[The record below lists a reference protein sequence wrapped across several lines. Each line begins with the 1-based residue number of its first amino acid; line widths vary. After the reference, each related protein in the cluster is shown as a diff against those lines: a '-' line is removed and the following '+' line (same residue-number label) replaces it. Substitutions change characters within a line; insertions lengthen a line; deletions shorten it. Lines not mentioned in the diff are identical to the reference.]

1 MRSMIE
7 SAESTQS
14 SDPSTSAPERTF
26 PGAGQLHVLLKAAPD
41 AMVVVDQ
48 AGRIVDINQQTEQL
62 FGYQRVELLGQP
74 VELLLPDDLRRA
86 HLDHR
91 AAYAV
96 DPRTRSMGSGLDLRG
111 RRKDASELPV
121 EISLSPLQTEQ
132 GLLTVSAIRDVSARR
147 QIERANAQLL
157 ADEQAARAAAQAAER
172 KFRELLELAPDAIVI
187 VDCAG
192 SITLVNDQVEAML
205 GYARDEL
212 IGKPIETLVPE
223 RYRQGHLALRNA
235 YIATPHTRPMGS
247 GLELHARRSD
257 GSEVPVEISLS
268 SVEGSEGQLVTAVIR
283 DVSERRALERQQ
295 REFIAMVS
303 HELMNPVTGIG
314 LQAELLQMTASYS
327 ASAVNSIMVSARR
340 LERLIGDLLDV
351 SRLEARRL
359 RLQPRQV
366 DPVELIQAS
375 IAQVQL
381 DPQRVELHL
390 QIVGRPQRGW
400 WDQDRFG
407 QILANLLSNAVK
419 YSPAGGPIEVCVE
432 DRRSAVRVSV
442 ADSGCGIAPEA
453 LPKVFDRFYRAS
465 EMDRRIQ
472 GLGLG
477 LYITKSLVEAH
488 GGQIEAQSELGRGTT
503 FSVTLPYRFLPEE

>member
-1 MRSMIE
+1 MCLSGRSRAPT
-7 SAESTQS
+7 SSTPS
-14 SDPSTSAPERTF
+14 SKRPLTPWWWSIKP
-26 PGAGQLHVLLKAAPD
+26 
-41 AMVVVDQ
+41 
-48 AGRIVDINQQTEQL
+48 GRIVDINQQTEQL

-91 AAYAV
+91 AAYAA

-157 ADEQAARAAAQAAER
+157 ANEQAARAAAEAAER

-187 VDCAG
+187 VDRAG
-192 SITLVNDQVEAML
+192 SITLVNDQVEAIF

-212 IGKPIETLVPE
+212 IGKSIEILVPE

-235 YIATPHTRPMGS
+235 YIANPHTRPMGS

-268 SVEGSEGQLVTAVIR
+268 SVEGAEGQLVTAVIR

-327 ASAVNSIMVSARR
+327 A
-340 LERLIGDLLDV
+340 
-351 SRLEARRL
+351 
-359 RLQPRQV
+359 
-366 DPVELIQAS
+366 
-375 IAQVQL
+375 
-381 DPQRVELHL
+381 
-390 QIVGRPQRGW
+390 
-400 WDQDRFG
+400 
-407 QILANLLSNAVK
+407 
-419 YSPAGGPIEVCVE
+419 
-432 DRRSAVRVSV
+432 RRST
-442 ADSGCGIAPEA
+442 
-453 LPKVFDRFYRAS
+453 AS
-465 EMDRRIQ
+465 
-472 GLGLG
+472 
-477 LYITKSLVEAH
+477 
-488 GGQIEAQSELGRGTT
+488 
-503 FSVTLPYRFLPEE
+503 